1 MSSGHFKISDVPL
14 APVHSDPAPEDPTQL
29 PSHYGAPLL
38 LAIPRNPSTLFL
50 CWSVDWMAAFGS
62 DLPIA
67 RKTHVK
73 LTSRGTER
81 TQAVEPL
88 GGYCFIDELEA
99 GETYGIEIG
108 YYAPSN
114 QWKVIA
120 ATEAA
125 MPLHGAGNE
134 DNQIEVATIPF
145 HLSFQRLTELFQGH
159 VSLAHSL
166 AAFEGRMANDSTRSE
181 GDEKVLRELR
191 LSPGDLKFAEAIREG
206 LKKSKTRP
214 RAAEE
219 FFGSSFPR

>member
-14 APVHSDPAPEDPTQL
+14 APVPPEPAPEDARQL

-38 LAIPRNPSTLFL
+38 LAIPRNPITLFL
-50 CWSVDWMAAFGS
+50 CWSVDWAAAFGS

-67 RKTHVK
+67 RKAYVK

-99 GETYGIEIG
+99 SETYGIELG

-114 QWKVIA
+114 QWKVVA

-125 MPLHGAGNE
+125 MPLPNAGNE
-134 DNQIEVATIPF
+134 ENQIKVATIPF

-159 VSLAHSL
+159 VNLAHSL

-181 GDEKVLRELR
+181 VDEKLLRQLGFVPE
-191 LSPGDLKFAEAIREG
+191 DLKLAEGIREA
-206 LKKSKTRP
+206 LTKIKTRP
-214 RAAEE
+214 RPVEH
-219 FFGSSFPR
+219 FPGSSFP